1 MKRTLLIIL
10 LSFICISMTFAQE
23 RPESL
28 SAEWAL
34 SEIQQIEVYLE
45 RFDREPLEGEHA
57 KLYAVATKSWDTFKN
72 LCKQEEFKA
81 AAYFYKE
88 NLQDFW
94 VYLYN
99 TSAQFYF
106 VRYIIKH
113 LVFQF
118 MPWDEA
124 YALFKSDLELNLV
137 MTEVVIEMAKEK
149 AGYVPPH
156 YADLTYEMIGLYLEG
171 EEWDLARETIDH
183 YVVALQLLLD
193 FSDLSASVSKAYVQ
207 SIVFRRKGEISEAK
221 KVLQHGLNMLANVKE
236 GTDTPENIQGFKDL
250 LRGELEQLEGM

>member
-1 MKRTLLIIL
+1 MKCTLLTIV
-10 LSFICISMTFAQE
+10 LSFICISMPFAQE
-23 RPESL
+23 QPQTL

-34 SEIQQIEVYLE
+34 SEIQQIEAYLE
-45 RFDREPLEGEHA
+45 TCDREQLEGEQA
-57 KLYAVATKSWDTFKN
+57 KLYAVASKSWGTFKS
-72 LCKQEEFKA
+72 LCKQEDLKA

-88 NLQDFW
+88 NMQDFW

-137 MTEVVIEMAKEK
+137 MTEGVIEMAKEK

-171 EEWDLARETIDH
+171 EEWNRARETIDH

-193 FSDLSASVSKAYVQ
+193 FSDLSASVTKTFVE
-207 SIVFRRKGEISEAK
+207 SIVFQRKGEIREAK
-221 KVLQHGLNMLANVKE
+221 KVLQQGLNMLANAKE
-236 GTDTPENIQGFKDL
+236 GIDTPENIQGFKEL
-250 LRGELEQLEGM
+250 LQGELEKLKGI